1 MNENLRIIVAVVCIL
16 VVGFLGYKVLFP
28 GDEVVPLLV
37 QAVEGSVHHVDQRG
51 TRESVA
57 PGLIL
62 EHSSRLET
70 DANGRAFLA
79 LGGGST
85 LTVDQASSVR
95 ILDVSPDGVRMELD
109 GGSVE
114 ATVRPERGSVGI
126 VNRDREVVGRDG
138 TFAVGVNPS
147 GNMAVESH
155 DGDVELIGIGQVA
168 TLAQGERLLLLSDGT
183 PKVAAIPESLLLEVA
198 WPESARTRHAEVA
211 VRGLTDPGAEVRVGA
226 SGRWTTVV
234 ADAEGHFEAAI
245 SLDEGDNPLHVVS
258 RDPLGRTSE
267 DQKLVTR
274 DSQPPS
280 SASFEVQY

>member
-1 MNENLRIIVAVVCIL
+1 MSENLRITLAVIAIL
-16 VVGFLGYKVLFP
+16 AVGFVGYKVLFP
-28 GDEVVPLLV
+28 GDDVVPLLV
-37 QAVEGSVHHVDQRG
+37 QAVEGSVHHIDERG
-51 TRESVA
+51 DRSSVA
-57 PGLIL
+57 PGLVL

-70 DANGRAFLA
+70 ETNGRAFLA

-85 LTVDQASSVR
+85 LTVDQSSSVR
-95 ILDVSPDGVRMELD
+95 ILDVSRDGVRIELD

-126 VNRDREVVGRDG
+126 VNRDREVIGRDG
-138 TFAVGVNPS
+138 SFAVGVNAS

-155 DGDVELIGIGQVA
+155 DGEVELVGIDQVA
-168 TLAQGERLLLLSDGT
+168 TLGQGERLLLLSDGT

-234 ADAEGHFEAAI
+234 ADAEGHFEASI
-245 SLDEGDNPLHVVS
+245 SLDEGENPLRVVS
-258 RDPLGRTSE
+258 RDPLGHLQE
-267 DQKLVTR
+267 DQTTITR
-274 DSQPPS
+274 DSEPPP